1 MGNLKQF
8 CPFVVVIQIFIIDLV
23 ENFHDLTSK
32 FQIGKRQINDD
43 QKIAYWHA
51 LMFHITFHRNGGLCL
66 LPAMLV
72 LHEWDEIDVGVV
84 KRSMQEQCKATFVYE
99 LLTVRNR

>member
-1 MGNLKQF
+1 MQTSIQCNLKQF
-8 CPFVVVIQIFIIDLV
+8 CPFVVVIQIFIIDLI

-51 LMFHITFHRNGGLCL
+51 LMFHITFHRNGA
-66 LPAMLV
+66 LPVACNV
-72 LHEWDEIDVGVV
+72 
-84 KRSMQEQCKATFVYE
+84 SFT
-99 LLTVRNR
+99 

>member
-84 KRSMQEQCKATFVYE
+84 KLRVLCRSNAKQRLYTSC
-99 LLTVRNR
+99 